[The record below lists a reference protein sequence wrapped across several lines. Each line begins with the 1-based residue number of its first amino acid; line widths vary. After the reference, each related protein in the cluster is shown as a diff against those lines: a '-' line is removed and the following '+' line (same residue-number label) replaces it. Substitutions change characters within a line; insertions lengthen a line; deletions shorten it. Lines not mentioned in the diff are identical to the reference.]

1 MHTTTLRLHETG
13 TGRSHRSGELVGFTA
28 HGKLCFGVRG
38 GLHVGEFERALF
50 RKVVETTGN
59 HDFGLA
65 GKDGVASNLDGLKGG
80 SARSDGD
87 LDGTT
92 GRKQKKVDPTGDSVD
107 ETATLCISTL
117 LLLKKKKTCNSR
129 FLQDILLNISLLSPI
144 LEHRAHRVHTTH
156 TGTQRSTNF
165 ARVDVLVQF
174 VRVGD
179 TGHDQSLHSA
189 DQSPKGSPVSL
200 GDNIL
205 GQTESTSVPTGRKLA
220 SDDSVKLDSL
230 GEEDPGTLVEL
241 DEPLAGFLGPDVD
254 LVAVL
259 ALESS
264 GLFSGDF
271 KRLEI
276 VIELNLLNETLLLR
290 VVTPEQVGF

>member
-1 MHTTTLRLHETG
+1 MKLRHF
-13 TGRSHRSGELVGFTA
+13 V
-28 HGKLCFGVRG
+28 
-38 GLHVGEFERALF
+38 
-50 RKVVETTGN
+50 
-59 HDFGLA
+59 
-65 GKDGVASNLDGLKGG
+65 
-80 SARSDGD
+80 
-87 LDGTT
+87 
-92 GRKQKKVDPTGDSVD
+92 SVP
-107 ETATLCISTL
+107 CYS
-117 LLLKKKKTCNSR
+117 LKKKKTRNSR

-189 DQSPKGSPVSL
+189 DQSPKGSPISL

-205 GQTESTSVPTGRKLA
+205 GQTESTSVPSGRKLA
-220 SDDSVKLDSL
+220 GDDSVKLDSL

-271 KRLEI
+271 KRLEV